1 MARVFAKTHI
11 WLLLLG
17 ACLPA
22 PAARAQTDAPH
33 ERVILYV
40 NEDNERVRA
49 AIEKLKAALERTGVA
64 SRHRIRLHHVV
75 VDFTRTAEAEDR
87 IKRALSLRP
96 AAIIA
101 TNGPIAVSA
110 KAVTRDVPIIFASYQ
125 NPIGLG
131 LIDSLARPGGNVTG
145 FTFFVPIDQKRLEL
159 LRQMLP
165 KAKRL
170 GVLVDTWWMK
180 EGGTR
185 ELKAQALAHHGFEAE
200 FFPAETVADLAKALA
215 SPKAMGMDAW
225 YVPYTVLP
233 FEEPASVL
241 RLFDEIRKPAIFS
254 TTAFVEHGGLMSY
267 QQILTLETAIGLWAT
282 MIGLVLDGVSPG
294 EIPIERPK
302 SFELAV
308 NLDTAKRLG
317 ITVPAP
323 MLKRADR
330 TIFTATGDQAATAG
344 R

>member
-1 MARVFAKTHI
+1 MVRVFTKTHF

-22 PAARAQTDAPH
+22 APARAQADAPR

-49 AIEKLKAALERTGVA
+49 AIEKLKAALEKSGVA
-64 SRHRIRLHHVV
+64 PRHRIRLHHVV
-75 VDFTRTAEAEDR
+75 VDFARTTETQDR
-87 IKRALSLRP
+87 IRRALALRP

-101 TNGPIAVSA
+101 PSGPIALSA

-145 FTFFVPIDQKRLEL
+145 FTFFVPVDQKRLEL

-165 KAKRL
+165 KARRL
-170 GVLVDTWWMK
+170 GVLVDTWWMN
-180 EGGTR
+180 EGSTR
-185 ELKAQALAHHGFEAE
+185 DFKAQALAHHGFEAE

-215 SPKAMGMDAW
+215 SPRAAGLDAW
-225 YVPYTVLP
+225 YVPYTFLP
-233 FEEPASVL
+233 FEEPAPVL
-241 RLFDEIRKPAIFS
+241 RLFRETRKPVIFS
-254 TTAFVEHGGLMSY
+254 TTAFVEQGGLMSY
-267 QQILTLETAIGLWAT
+267 QQILTLDTAIGLWAT
-282 MIGLVLDGVSPG
+282 MIGLVLDGVSPH

-308 NLDTAKRLG
+308 NLDAAKRLG
-317 ITVPAP
+317 IMVPAP

-330 TIFTATGDQAATAG
+330 IFTATGDPAASAS